1 MIRGLAHTISYI
13 FHPIFM
19 VFYMLLVMIAVNPY
33 SFGFGEVTNRNVMLI
48 SVGALT
54 VLFPIIAIV
63 LLKMLGLIDSIELRT
78 QKERVAPLAMTSI
91 FYLWLFV
98 NIKSNSA
105 IAPMFSSYV
114 LGAIIGVFMA
124 LLLNAFTKVSL
135 HAMGIAGMLTGFVL
149 FRFFHAYED
158 FLVGFN
164 ETSYVIQTDV
174 IVILLVVIV
183 GLVGSSR
190 LLLKS
195 HTTEELIG
203 GYFIGFVAQ
212 LLAYRFFIL

>member
-1 MIRGLAHTISYI
+1 MIRGLAQTISYI

-19 VFYMLLVMIAVNPY
+19 VFYMLMVMIVVNPY

-63 LLKMLGLIDSIELRT
+63 LLKMLGLIDSIELKT

-124 LLLNAFTKVSL
+124 LLLNAFTKISL

-158 FLVGFN
+158 FLIACN
-164 ETSYVIQTDV
+164 ETNYVIQTDV
-174 IVILLVVIV
+174 IVILLVVMV
-183 GLVGSSR
+183 GMVGSSR

-212 LLAYRFFIL
+212 LLAYRFFML